1 MLAVAATSATGSRC
15 RLCRLCSRTLR
26 TPLLHFLLFEFRCPL
41 RQFCRLLSLP
51 RLLFGGFQ
59 CTFTGLFLGPFLL
72 GLVVFV
78 FVDQVFMSHHASAT
92 RINHLSFR

>member
-1 MLAVAATSATGSRC
+1 MLAVAATSTTGS
-15 RLCRLCSRTLR
+15 LCRLCSRTLR

-41 RQFCRLLSLP
+41 RQFCRLFRHP

-59 CTFTGLFLGPFLL
+59 CTFTGLFLSPFLL

-78 FVDQVFMSHHASAT
+78 FVDQVFMSHHAGAT